1 MSRLTF
7 TSVAL
12 ASALLAGAS
21 NAQQAAVPSRTGP
34 ELSEVATFD
43 HQVTGVTVSEGGRIF
58 VNFPRW
64 TEDAPI
70 SVAEVVDGEVRPYP
84 NEEWNAWRNA
94 RKNEVSPEDH
104 WVCVQSVVADGRGS
118 LWVLDPAAPA
128 SSFIV
133 PGGPKL
139 VRIDLE
145 TNKVAQTIAFD
156 TTVAPQGSYLNDVR
170 FSPDGSHAY
179 ITDAGPIGA
188 LVIVDL
194 ESGTA
199 RRVLESHPTTK
210 ADPDVV
216 VEHHG
221 QPVRRPDGRG
231 VEFSADSL
239 ALSEGGETLY
249 WKPLTGE
256 TLYSIPTEALENAE
270 LSAEQ
275 VAAEAQ
281 DEGQVGVT
289 DGLWMDDE
297 NRIYLSALEEDAIKV
312 REGEAVTTLVQD
324 ERLRWPD
331 TFSQGPDGMIY
342 VTSSRIMD
350 MSWYKPENPPQLE
363 TQLWRFDPNSGNAT
377 GSTEGDALADG
388 PDQ

>member
-1 MSRLTF
+1 M
-7 TSVAL
+7 
-12 ASALLAGAS
+12 
-21 NAQQAAVPSRTGP
+21 P
-34 ELSEVATFD
+34 
-43 HQVTGVTVSEGGRIF
+43 HQ
-58 VNFPRW
+58 
-64 TEDAPI
+64 
-70 SVAEVVDGEVRPYP
+70 
-84 NEEWNAWRNA
+84 
-94 RKNEVSPEDH
+94 
-104 WVCVQSVVADGRGS
+104 
-118 LWVLDPAAPA
+118 
-128 SSFIV
+128 
-133 PGGPKL
+133 
-139 VRIDLE
+139 
-145 TNKVAQTIAFD
+145 
-156 TTVAPQGSYLNDVR
+156 
-170 FSPDGSHAY
+170 
-179 ITDAGPIGA
+179 
-188 LVIVDL
+188 
-194 ESGTA
+194 
-199 RRVLESHPTTK
+199 RRQ
-210 ADPDVV
+210 V

-256 TLYSIPTEALENAE
+256 TLYSIPTETLENAE

-312 REGEAVTTLVQD
+312 REGEAVTTLIQD

-377 GSTEGDALADG
+377 GSTEGNALAEG

>member
-128 SSFIV
+128 ASFIV

-145 TNKVAQTIAFD
+145 TNE
-156 TTVAPQGSYLNDVR
+156 VAPTGATPTSPMPVPSVR
-170 FSPDGSHAY
+170 S
-179 ITDAGPIGA
+179 
-188 LVIVDL
+188 
-194 ESGTA
+194 
-199 RRVLESHPTTK
+199 
-210 ADPDVV
+210 
-216 VEHHG
+216 
-221 QPVRRPDGRG
+221 
-231 VEFSADSL
+231 
-239 ALSEGGETLY
+239 
-249 WKPLTGE
+249 
-256 TLYSIPTEALENAE
+256 
-270 LSAEQ
+270 
-275 VAAEAQ
+275 
-281 DEGQVGVT
+281 
-289 DGLWMDDE
+289 
-297 NRIYLSALEEDAIKV
+297 
-312 REGEAVTTLVQD
+312 
-324 ERLRWPD
+324 
-331 TFSQGPDGMIY
+331 
-342 VTSSRIMD
+342 
-350 MSWYKPENPPQLE
+350 
-363 TQLWRFDPNSGNAT
+363 
-377 GSTEGDALADG
+377 
-388 PDQ
+388 